1 MKPLAGKQ
9 ILVTRGERQAQSF
22 GSLLEEAGAHPSF
35 LPLIDF
41 RIRTRTPEMDK
52 VLADINQFD
61 WIVFTSTNG
70 VRYFFTLFEGMLEK
84 PLVAAV
90 GTKTAISL
98 KEKGVHPNLV
108 PALYEAGALANA
120 LWHVIEPGANILVV
134 KGQLGRQ
141 TIKFQLE
148 KFGVHV
154 TELIVYD
161 TVLPEEAK
169 KEAQALN
176 QRCFDYATVTSAST
190 ARHLAAILSDVK
202 LDVKQIACI
211 GPITAGAAKKEG
223 LSPLIV
229 ASEYTTEGL
238 LQVMLKQE
246 KGE

>member
-1 MKPLAGKQ
+1 MKPLTGKQ
-9 ILVTRGERQAQSF
+9 ILVTRAKEQAQLF
-22 GSLLEEAGAHPSF
+22 GSLLEEAGAVTSF
-35 LPLIDF
+35 LPLIDVKM
-41 RIRTRTPEMDK
+41 RKRTSVMDK
-52 VLADINQFD
+52 LFDSINQFD
-61 WIVFTSTNG
+61 WIVFTSANG
-70 VRYFFTLFEGMLEK
+70 VRFFFTLFEGMLEK

-90 GTKTAISL
+90 GIKTAISL
-98 KEKGVHPNLV
+98 KEKGVQPNLV

-120 LWHVIEPGANILVV
+120 LWRVIDPGANILVV

-141 TIKFQLE
+141 TIKHQLE

-161 TVLPEEAK
+161 TVLPEEAEQ
-169 KEAQALN
+169 EAQALS

-190 ARHLAAILSDVK
+190 ARHLATILAEVQ
-202 LDVKQIACI
+202 LDVKKIACI
-211 GPITAGAAKKEG
+211 GPITARAAKEEG

-238 LQVMLKQE
+238 LQAMLKQE